1 MNNKLGKGST
11 GTDKKYFDRPQEQLI
26 HRFDALLM
34 VLKSCKQDTC
44 RNPYKV
50 LFPKGEVTNFGDMMN
65 EKYDKFFANQPK
77 VKFSSCPD
85 GHIVATEGP
94 MFVNVYPK
102 GADAGASSSSK
113 SSKHKSSSKTKT
125 SSSKKSKTES
135 HKSTKA
141 EKSSKSEHKLTK
153 TSKYHKSSDK
163 STEPKHTSTHPK
175 GPDSTSFSEPPP
187 CTSFF
192 ALY

>member
-50 LFPKGEVTNFGDMMN
+50 LFPKGEVTNFGDMMK
-65 EKYDKFFANQPK
+65 ERYDKFFANQPK

-94 MFVNVYPK
+94 MYVNVYPK
-102 GADAGASSSSK
+102 GAEAGASSSSK
-113 SSKHKSSSKTKT
+113 WSKHKSSSKTKT
-125 SSSKKSKTES
+125 SSKKSNTES

-141 EKSSKSEHKLTK
+141 EKSSKSEHKSTK
-153 TSKYHKSSDK
+153 TSKSHKSSDK

-187 CTSFF
+187 YTSFF